1 MTIQDIINMDKNILT
16 PADVAPL
23 LGCNPDMIRWQAKN
37 DPSKLGFPVSRIG
50 TRTKIPRLAFIEWFN
65 GGRYDSGKYASNN

>member
-23 LGCNPDMIRWQAKN
+23 LGCNPGMIRWQAKN

-50 TRTKIPRLAFIEWFN
+50 TRTKIPRLAFIAWFEGSELN
-65 GGRYDSGKYASNN
+65 DNR